1 MQEIVKNIINKAVP
15 PLLVIAAVVFLF
27 VFTDIFKKEPPVM
40 IPPPPPPPIQP
51 SEFPDYEAFKSMEKK
66 LVLVENRETFSP
78 KNKPI
83 IGRVKK
89 TIEVGG
95 EFSRIYIYI
104 EASVDN
110 GKPLTQWDS
119 IYMSIQYVG
128 GHIFRFNS
136 LKVSS
141 DTVTKLLYGLNQ
153 MPFLESIP
161 YSETKTPIIKNWFAL
176 FRDGARLEFDAFIST
191 LRQGGKLNLVEL
203 RYECET
209 NSDCFI
215 K

>member
-15 PLLVIAAVVFLF
+15 PLLVIAAVVFLY
-27 VFTDIFKKEPPVM
+27 VFTDIFKKEPPVVVS
-40 IPPPPPPPIQP
+40 PPPLIQP

-66 LVLVENRETFSP
+66 LVLVENHETFSP
-78 KNKPI
+78 KDKPI

-95 EFSRIYIYI
+95 EFSRIYLYV
-104 EASVDN
+104 ETSVDN

-119 IYMSIQYVG
+119 IYMSMQYVG
-128 GHIFRFNS
+128 GHLFRPNS
-136 LKVSS
+136 LKVPS
-141 DTVTKLLYGLNQ
+141 DSITKLLYGLNQ
-153 MPFLESIP
+153 VAVLEFIP

-176 FRDGARLEFDAFIST
+176 FRDGAKLEFDTFIST